1 MSDDLLHSF
10 GNLCLIVASQNSS
23 FGNLDPLAKLE
34 NWRNIFSNQSLK
46 LQMMAISSK
55 TFGVWNETKRKEIL
69 EMEKDILQL
78 LSEYIA

>member
-34 NWRNIFSNQSLK
+34 NGEVF
-46 LQMMAISSK
+46 
-55 TFGVWNETKRKEIL
+55 F
-69 EMEKDILQL
+69 
-78 LSEYIA
+78 